1 MRLFCLDWPTDPDR
15 SASLLECGSSMSAR
29 CWFSD
34 HVLHYLNQL
43 KYQCSLS
50 NYLALWVLL
59 LIFNRTN
66 NYTREGFLALRSYD
80 LRAFVMYTLSLENLV
95 CVWDAWFSFGVSF
108 GFGPPTL
115 SSTADT
121 LAICCL
127 CDDAI
132 FLVTHPGASW
142 FKNNVWLHQGSSH
155 KQGTQLSLQW
165 PLWLVDNAGVK
176 RPESW

>member
-1 MRLFCLDWPTDPDR
+1 MCL
-15 SASLLECGSSMSAR
+15 
-29 CWFSD
+29 
-34 HVLHYLNQL
+34 
-43 KYQCSLS
+43 
-50 NYLALWVLL
+50 
-59 LIFNRTN
+59 
-66 NYTREGFLALRSYD
+66 YD
-80 LRAFVMYTLSLENLV
+80 LRAFVMCTLRLWKTL
-95 CVWDAWFSFGVSF
+95 CVRDAWFSFGVTF
-108 GFGPPTL
+108 GCGPPTL

-155 KQGTQLSLQW
+155 KQGTQLSLHW

-176 RPESW
+176 RPESCKIMSGKFFNIKGWIFSQWTTTLNSYKISLNSYFLKSICHIWIYICYL